1 MAAQAG
7 DLTAHDV
14 PSKPDTYDSM
24 PALVSNSSEEWFDGM
39 RPVDNDSPDSSESAY
54 TSYSSEYA
62 FGSYM
67 KARDA
72 LSKWSALAIALRWR
86 HQWGRRYF
94 LYEKE
99 YKNFAKSCWRARMA
113 LQC

>member
-1 MAAQAG
+1 MPPK
-7 DLTAHDV
+7 T
-14 PSKPDTYDSM
+14 DTYDSM
-24 PALVSNSSEEWFDGM
+24 PALVSSSSEEWFDGM
-39 RPVDNDSPDSSESAY
+39 RPVDNDSSDSSESAN

-67 KARDA
+67 RARNA
-72 LSKWSALAIALRWR
+72 LSKRSALAIALRWR
-86 HQWGRRYF
+86 HQWGWRYR